1 MQGLM
6 GYSQGVS
13 AEQQPSDTRRGR
25 PRDPQLRALV
35 LTAASRQLENTGYAA
50 MTMEGILA
58 ETGIAKRTLYRWWP
72 NKAAVVAEAIL
83 AGFVSVPE
91 NSLAHTADVWDDLAR
106 WLENVAVSVR
116 GAYGEVLRAATA
128 IGATDAALGES
139 LTHAFA
145 RPARADVIA
154 RLQAAAE
161 RGQVSEQAD
170 LDAVVDLLMS
180 IIVYIGV
187 SRADVA
193 RIPGALGI
201 IRSGIE

>member
-1 MQGLM
+1 
-6 GYSQGVS
+6 
-13 AEQQPSDTRRGR
+13 
-25 PRDPQLRALV
+25 
-35 LTAASRQLENTGYAA
+35 LTAASRQLEKIGFAA

-58 ETGIAKRTLYRWWP
+58 DTGIAKRTLYRWWP

-83 AGFVSVPE
+83 DGFVPVPE
-91 NSLAHTADVWDDLAR
+91 NRLAHTGDVWDDLGQ

-116 GAYGEVLRAATA
+116 GPYGEVLRAATA

-139 LTHAFA
+139 LTNAFA
-145 RPARADVIA
+145 RPARTDVIE

-161 RGQVSEQAD
+161 RGQVSDHAD
-170 LDAVVDLLMS
+170 LDSVVDLLMA
-180 IIVYIGV
+180 IIVYVGV

>member
-1 MQGLM
+1 M

-35 LTAASRQLENTGYAA
+35 LTAASRQLENIGYAA

-58 ETGIAKRTLYRWWP
+58 DTGIAKRTLYRWWP

-83 AGFVSVPE
+83 DGFVSVPE
-91 NSLAHTADVWDDLAR
+91 NRLAHTSDVWDDLAR

-116 GAYGEVLRAATA
+116 GSYGEVLRAATA

-139 LTHAFA
+139 LTNAFA
-145 RPARADVIA
+145 RPARADVIE
-154 RLQAAAE
+154 RLEAAAE
-161 RGQVSEQAD
+161 RGQVSQHAD
-170 LDAVVDLLMS
+170 LDAVVDLLMA

-187 SRADVA
+187 SRDDAA

-201 IRSGIE
+201 IRSGIER